1 MTNRSTSTLDDPA
14 LDAATGTEPTHPLAE
29 AGQQA
34 GESVG
39 HLAERATDIG
49 FKQADRGKDQ
59 AAQGLTQVA
68 DSVRRLS
75 TDMQATQPQIAS
87 IADTAADQ
95 AERIATYLQNTDARE
110 MLNTVEDVARRQPIL
125 FLGGA
130 FLLGMAASR
139 FIKAASGGTGSQRQ
153 LGYESGYGT
162 GYGSG
167 AMTDYRTADSY
178 EATGPGSTGTST
190 LDSEVI

>member
-1 MTNRSTSTLDDPA
+1 MTYRSSSTLEDPA
-14 LDAATGTEPTHPLAE
+14 IDVANGSESTHPLAE

-75 TDMQATQPQIAS
+75 TDMQESQPQIAS
-87 IADTAADQ
+87 VAETAADQ
-95 AERIATYLQNTDARE
+95 AERLAAYLQNTDARE

-139 FIKAASGGTGSQRQ
+139 FIKAASGSSGSQHQ
-153 LGYESGYGT
+153 S

-167 AMTDYRTADSY
+167 YGSGVMTDYRTTGSY
-178 EATGPGSTGTST
+178 EATGPGATGTST

>member
-1 MTNRSTSTLDDPA
+1 MTYRSSSTLDDPA
-14 LDAATGTEPTHPLAE
+14 MDVASGTQSTNPLAE

-59 AAQGLTQVA
+59 AAEGLTQVA
-68 DSVRRLS
+68 QSVRRLS
-75 TDMQATQPQIAS
+75 TDMQESQPQIAS
-87 IADTAADQ
+87 VAETAADQ
-95 AERIATYLQNTDARE
+95 AERIANYLRETDARE

-139 FIKAASGGTGSQRQ
+139 FIKAASGGNDSQRQ

-167 AMTDYRTADSY
+167 AMTDYRTAGTYDTTSPG
-178 EATGPGSTGTST
+178 ATDTST

>member
-1 MTNRSTSTLDDPA
+1 MTYRSSSTLEDPA
-14 LDAATGTEPTHPLAE
+14 IDVANGTESTHPLAE

-49 FKQADRGKDQ
+49 FRQADRGKDQ

-68 DSVRRLS
+68 ESVRRLS
-75 TDMQATQPQIAS
+75 TDMQESQPQIAQV
-87 IADTAADQ
+87 AETAADQ

-139 FIKAASGGTGSQRQ
+139 FIKAASGGNGQRQ

-167 AMTDYRTADSY
+167 AMTDYRTAGTYD
-178 EATGPGSTGTST
+178 ATGPGTTGTST